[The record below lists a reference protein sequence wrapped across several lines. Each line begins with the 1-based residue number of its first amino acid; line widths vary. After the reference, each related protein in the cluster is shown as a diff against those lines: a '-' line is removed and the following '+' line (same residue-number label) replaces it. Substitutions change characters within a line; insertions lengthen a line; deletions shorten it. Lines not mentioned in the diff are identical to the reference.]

1 MKPLV
6 KALVDFP
13 RASLVDIG
21 ANIGLYSLQAAAINR
36 TSFAFEPFKPNY
48 RRFCHSI
55 HANKGFKNRIKR
67 FNVAVMHE
75 STNVKL
81 QAGWRNQGGT
91 RVVSYGKDET
101 GKDIGG
107 IAYAH
112 GVTLDD
118 MIKYLP
124 KGQVVLK
131 IDAEGAEC
139 KALVGGLEKY
149 LQQIDIVNIAIEWS
163 QKQLKECKTIR

>member
-1 MKPLV
+1 
-6 KALVDFP
+6 
-13 RASLVDIG
+13 
-21 ANIGLYSLQAAAINR
+21 
-36 TSFAFEPFKPNY
+36 
-48 RRFCHSI
+48 
-55 HANKGFKNRIKR
+55 
-67 FNVAVMHE
+67 MHE

-91 RVVSYGKDET
+91 RFVSYGKDET

-131 IDAEGAEC
+131 IDAKGAEC
-139 KALVGGLEKY
+139 KALAGGLDKY
-149 LQQIDIVNIAIEWS
+149 LQQIDICQYSN
-163 QKQLKECKTIR
+163 

>member
-6 KALVDFP
+6 KALVAFP

-21 ANIGLYSLQAAAINR
+21 ANIVLYRLQAAAMNR
-36 TSFAFEPFKPNY
+36 NSFAFEPFKPNY

-55 HANKGFKNRIKR
+55 HTNKGFNNRIKR

-81 QAGWRNQGGT
+81 QPGWRNQGGT

-107 IAYAH
+107 VAYTL

-118 MIKYLP
+118 RMIKYLP

-131 IDAEGAEC
+131 IDEC
-139 KALVGGLEKY
+139 KALAGGLDNY
-149 LQQIDIVNIAIEWS
+149 LQQIDN
-163 QKQLKECKTIR
+163 

>member
-13 RASLVDIG
+13 LASLVDIG
-21 ANIGLYSLQAAAINR
+21 ANIGLYSLQAATMNR
-36 TSFAFEPFKPNY
+36 TSFAFE
-48 RRFCHSI
+48 HSSQTI
-55 HANKGFKNRIKR
+55 DAFVIRYTPIRVFKNLIKR
-67 FNVAVMHE
+67 FNVTVMHE

-107 IAYAH
+107 IAYTH

-131 IDAEGAEC
+131 IDTEGAEC
-139 KALVGGLEKY
+139 KALAGGLDKY
-149 LQQIDIVNIAIEWS
+149 LQQIDIVYTAIEWS
-163 QKQLKECKTIR
+163 